1 MKQKIKNYLVEKI
14 ANIFHTLLER
24 DDIKKRIKEIYTET
38 ITDKSSKEA
47 ILKVLDNNEVYQKT
61 WINANI
67 RPAETT
73 EFSYAAFPNDLTEE
87 SFKLA
92 SKQSAEYILENMR
105 NLYGIRD
112 PLDLLSQCI
121 KEAKIEGLYLEF
133 GVFSGRTINHL
144 ASLTDQTVHGF
155 DSFKG
160 IPEEWNS
167 VPAGTFSTNGKLPPV
182 ADNVDLHVGYF
193 DETLPAFVDEFS
205 DNVAFLH
212 IDSDLYSSA
221 RTVLTELKDRI
232 KAGTVIVF
240 DEYFNYPGWQNH
252 EFKAYKEFIHKT
264 GLQYEYIAFCSRGFS
279 VGVKIL

>member
-1 MKQKIKNYLVEKI
+1 MKQKIKNYIVEKI
-14 ANIFHTLLER
+14 ANMFHTLLER
-24 DDIKKRIKEIYTET
+24 DDIKKRVKEIYTET
-38 ITDKSSKEA
+38 IIDENSLEA
-47 ILKVLDNNEVYQKT
+47 IIKVLENKKIYQKS
-61 WINANI
+61 WINTNI
-67 RPAETT
+67 RPAETA
-73 EFSYAAFPNDLTEE
+73 EFSYATFPNDLTEE
-87 SFKLA
+87 SFNLA
-92 SKQSAEYILENMR
+92 SKQSAKYIHKNMV
-105 NLYGIRD
+105 NLYGIPD
-112 PLDLLSQCI
+112 PLDLLSYCI
-121 KEAKIEGLYLEF
+121 NEVRNEGLYLEF

-155 DSFKG
+155 DSFQG

-167 VPAGTFSTNGKLPPV
+167 VPAGTFSTDGKLPQV

-193 DETLPAFVDEFS
+193 DETLPAFVNEFT
-205 DNVAFLH
+205 DDVAFLH

-252 EFKAYKEFIHKT
+252 EFKAFKEFIHET
-264 GLQYEYIAFCSRGFS
+264 ALQYEYIAFCSKGFS